1 MHVPTKLGSSFFS
14 LVQPIITP
22 PTGMNSERPSI
33 KLPDMSVAQGTIQ
46 KFMTTNKNAS
56 NFDNFF
62 SKSTEKPTS
71 HQTIIEPGNN
81 ETLNMHGCIDEL

>member
-1 MHVPTKLGSSFFS
+1 MPSKLGSSFFS

-22 PTGMNSERPSI
+22 PTGMTSAMPSF

-56 NFDNFF
+56 NFDNFC
-62 SKSTEKPTS
+62 SK
-71 HQTIIEPGNN
+71 
-81 ETLNMHGCIDEL
+81 